1 VTRAILALLALGTFA
16 LAAREVVGRDA
27 WRRATTVEEIASAR
41 AALLPDAGLVVLPQ
55 DATDVA
61 TLRRALALR
70 PRDPRLLA
78 ALAAASP
85 EPLDDAALALAVHA
99 SAVAPY
105 AGGVADATTSR
116 LLAAG
121 EELAAAAVL
130 WRDRVRRAAA
140 STRPDR
146 EELAREAARTLARA
160 RAVLGAVVAVDAALS
175 PTTPGRAP
183 VTERAAVAR
192 RRLAELEETP

>member
-1 VTRAILALLALGTFA
+1 MTWGLAALGVAAFA
-16 LAAREVVGRDA
+16 LATREAVGREA
-27 WRRATTVEEIASAR
+27 WRRATTAAEVAAAR
-41 AALLPDAGLVVLPQ
+41 AALLPDAGLVVLPL
-55 DATDVA
+55 DGEDPAV
-61 TLRRALALR
+61 LRRALALR

-78 ALAAASP
+78 ALAAAAP
-85 EPLDDAALALAVHA
+85 DPLDDAALASAVRA

-140 STRPDR
+140 SARPDR
-146 EELAREAARTLARA
+146 EELALEAARTLARA
-160 RAVLGAVVAVDAALS
+160 RAVLGAVLAVDAALS

-192 RRLAELEETP
+192 RRLAELEEAP